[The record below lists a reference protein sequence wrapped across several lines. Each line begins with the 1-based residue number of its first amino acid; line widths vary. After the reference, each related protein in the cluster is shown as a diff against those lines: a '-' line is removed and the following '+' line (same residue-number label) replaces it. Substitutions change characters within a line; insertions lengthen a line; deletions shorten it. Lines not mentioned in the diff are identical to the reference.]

1 MLFDFIILLLL
12 AALIVLYSLPRY
24 HNFLPTIPIYNN
36 KEVYKVKEISDNRHL
51 LDIHFF
57 ELTDPSPA
65 HAFTEIV
72 DEKFNEL
79 NKIITQIHIIFII
92 AFFKYTINRP
102 RPKQLDSSINIITST
117 TSFSPAYPSGHALQ
131 AYYLAYK
138 LSQKYPD
145 KKELLYSKAKQC
157 DDVRVKGGH
166 HYPSDGEFARKI
178 VDYIE
183 MFNEKFNTSL

>member
-1 MLFDFIILLLL
+1 MLVDFIILFFL

-24 HNFLPTIPIYNN
+24 HNFLPTIPIYDN
-36 KEVYKVKEISDNRHL
+36 KEVYKVKEISDSRHL

-65 HAFTEIV
+65 HAFTDIV

-79 NKIITQIHIIFII
+79 NKIITLPHIYTII

-102 RPKQLDSSINIITST
+102 RPKQLDPSINIITST
-117 TSFSPAYPSGHALQ
+117 TSFSPSYPSGHAFQ

-138 LSQKYPD
+138 LSLKYPD
-145 KKELLYSKAKQC
+145 KKELLYSKAQQC
-157 DDVRVKGGH
+157 AEARVKGGH
-166 HYPSDGEFARKI
+166 HYPSDGDFAKKL
-178 VDYIE
+178 VGYIE
-183 MFNEKFNTSL
+183 YFNKKFNTSL